1 MDVWV
6 RLLLFPTL
14 WLTLTGGELA
24 VHYTLVFIKQR
35 LSGGVIHISPPCCRG
50 VLGSGI
56 PANLGPVVQRD

>member
-24 VHYTLVFIKQR
+24 VLYTLVFIKQR
-35 LSGGVIHISPPCCRG
+35 LSGGVIHISPPCCGG
-50 VLGSGI
+50 VVVTGI